1 MANSFG
7 TLAVATILQE
17 ALALVFT
24 KRPELN
30 LFSKGF
36 TDRNGVPIASF
47 GQTVYTRIHTIPA
60 LQSFGAAA
68 PAVSDTDV
76 PIVLNWFPQLAYR
89 IAVDEYSST
98 TRNLVQE
105 RAEPMARG
113 IANSIVDSIASVV
126 TKTNFG
132 NTSAFTN
139 KTAWTDP
146 SYDSLTALRST
157 LNQRGVPEDGQFVIV
172 NSPTYAALKGD
183 PMIVAELNNA
193 ANSEAI
199 KTGKLPVVQ
208 DFQISE
214 YPAIPL
220 TIKAADS
227 STGAIQ
233 PTVLGGSAYG
243 MPGWAA
249 HATEL
254 IGFAGSKD
262 AIAWASRVPSNPT
275 EVMAGITYPGR
286 IEVVVEPM
294 TGFRVMAIMFINQ
307 TDLSVNMVV
316 TWMHGFAPGNT
327 NNLQVLTSS

>member
-47 GQTVYTRIHTIPA
+47 GQTVYTRTHTIPT
-60 LQSFGAAA
+60 LQSFGSSA

-76 PIVLNWFPQLAYR
+76 PVVLNWFPQLAYR

-105 RAEPMARG
+105 RADPMARG
-113 IANSIVDSIASVV
+113 IANAIVDSIASVV
-126 TKTNFG
+126 NVTAFG
-132 NTSAFTN
+132 NGSTFTN
-139 KTAWTDP
+139 KTVWSDP
-146 SYDSLTALRST
+146 SYDSVTALRST
-157 LNQRGVPEDGQFVIV
+157 LNQRGVPQDGQYIIV
-172 NSPTYAALKGD
+172 NSPTYASLKGD
-183 PMIVAELNNA
+183 PMIVSELNNA

-199 KTGKLPVVQ
+199 KTGKLPILQ
-208 DFQISE
+208 DFEISE
-214 YPAIPL
+214 YPGIPL
-220 TIKAADS
+220 AAKAADNA
-227 STGAIQ
+227 TGAIQ
-233 PTVLGGSAYG
+233 PTILGGSAYG
-243 MPGWAA
+243 MPGWSAQLS
-249 HATEL
+249 TL

-262 AIAWASRVPSNPT
+262 AIVWASRVPANPVD
-275 EVMAGITYPGR
+275 VMQGVTYPGR
-286 IEVVVEPM
+286 IEVVVEPI

-316 TWMHGFAPGNT
+316 TWMHGFAAGNT
-327 NNLQVLTSS
+327 NNLQALTSA